1 MAVNSVVVSALGP
14 TPGLAVRNHQNQDR
28 LVNASANPWSP
39 MLATIICAFA
49 PGTVAIYN
57 IEFSNDGVNYV
68 PDANAT
74 GLSGPVIYAT
84 GAYSLFWRIN
94 CTSFT
99 SGSIMA
105 AYGAP

>member
-1 MAVNSVVVSALGP
+1 MASNSVVCSALGP
-14 TPGLAVRNHQNQDR
+14 TPGLPVKNHQSHER
-28 LVNASANPWSP
+28 LVNAAANPWSP
-39 MLATIICAFA
+39 MLATIICAFV
-49 PGTVAIYN
+49 PGTVAIFN
-57 IEFSNDGVNYV
+57 IEFSNDGANYV

-74 GLSGPVIYAT
+74 ALSGPIIYAT

-99 SGSIMA
+99 SGSIIA

>member
-1 MAVNSVVVSALGP
+1 MAANSVICSAFGP
-14 TPGLAVRNHQNQDR
+14 TLGVAVKNHQNQDR
-28 LVNASANPWSP
+28 LVNSPTNPWSP
-39 MLATIICAFA
+39 MLATIICALA
-49 PGTVAIYN
+49 PGTLMTYN

-84 GAYSLFWRIN
+84 GAYSLYWRLN